1 MLRKTLSFV
10 LVLALALSLVGCG
23 GAASSSTPASISTTS
38 TNSASGNMFDFLV
51 EGYMEHFP
59 NVTVELEVVS
69 QNDFLAKFSSLMAAE
84 QIPDIIYGGAPVE
97 YIEGGKVQELSE
109 FVKTSALDQDCTVE
123 ESVIDGSLDA
133 CRSMGGLWSVPQNPG
148 LPFMRKVI

>member
-38 TNSASGNMFDFLV
+38 TNSASGNVDGSDAEPVTLHVLANSTALPENMFDFLV

-69 QNDFLAKFSSLMAAE
+69 QNDFLA
-84 QIPDIIYGGAPVE
+84 
-97 YIEGGKVQELSE
+97 
-109 FVKTSALDQDCTVE
+109 
-123 ESVIDGSLDA
+123 
-133 CRSMGGLWSVPQNPG
+133 
-148 LPFMRKVI
+148 

>member
-38 TNSASGNMFDFLV
+38 TNSASGNVDGSDAEPVTLHVLANSTALPENMFDFLV

-84 QIPDIIYGGAPVE
+84 QIPDIIYAPFFHVGAHCPRHT
-97 YIEGGKVQELSE
+97 YCSHPPD
-109 FVKTSALDQDCTVE
+109 F
-123 ESVIDGSLDA
+123 
-133 CRSMGGLWSVPQNPG
+133 R
-148 LPFMRKVI
+148 

>member
-38 TNSASGNMFDFLV
+38 TNSASGNVDGSDAEPVTLHVLANSTALPENMFDFLV

-59 NVTVELEVVS
+59 TS
-69 QNDFLAKFSSLMAAE
+69 FLSAWYNGKGITPKLFRGIQGSRYSKLNENEKTAC
-84 QIPDIIYGGAPVE
+84 P
-97 YIEGGKVQELSE
+97 EG
-109 FVKTSALDQDCTVE
+109 
-123 ESVIDGSLDA
+123 
-133 CRSMGGLWSVPQNPG
+133 
-148 LPFMRKVI
+148 